1 MVLVLSTAGE
11 VQSVVEVAVAP
22 MADHGFSEHD
32 IFGMRLA
39 LEEAIVN
46 SLKHG
51 NKNAPDKKVVVR
63 TEYNCQE
70 VMVEVR
76 DEGEGFDP
84 ASVPDPRAEEN
95 LGKDS
100 GRGLLLM
107 RFYTTW
113 MQYNRVGNAVT
124 LCKRKSP

>member
-11 VQSVVEVAVAP
+11 VQSVVELAVAP
-22 MADHGFSEHD
+22 MVAHGFSERD

-51 NKNAPDKKVVVR
+51 NKNDPDKRVVVR

-70 VMVEVR
+70 ITIEVR
-76 DEGEGFDP
+76 DEGKGFDP
-84 ASVPDPRAEEN
+84 GSVPDPTAKEN
-95 LGKDS
+95 LDKAS

-113 MQYNRVGNAVT
+113 MRYNRIGNVVT
-124 LCKRKSP
+124 LCKRKK